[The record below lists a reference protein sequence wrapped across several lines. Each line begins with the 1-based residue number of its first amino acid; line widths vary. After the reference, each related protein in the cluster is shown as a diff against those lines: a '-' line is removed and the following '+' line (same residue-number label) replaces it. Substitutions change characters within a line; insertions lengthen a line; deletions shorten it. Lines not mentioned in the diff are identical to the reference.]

1 MGEVAGGRAAGPIPL
16 EAAQPYHCGAPP
28 WRQGGGGSVGP
39 TWRFGHPPRPALE
52 AGVAG
57 LIRWHSKRM
66 SANSIRLGVSTPRP
80 GSVSGAMP
88 MVRNPYRIPSMAA
101 VSLSVSTVKPLG
113 DRIFIKVSESEEK
126 TAGGIL
132 LPDTAKEKPQVGE
145 VVQVGPGKRND
156 DGTRQAP
163 EVSVGDKVLY
173 SKYAGTDIKLGT
185 DEYVLLSEKD
195 ILAIVN

>member
-1 MGEVAGGRAAGPIPL
+1 VAAWPGERIG
-16 EAAQPYHCGAPP
+16 
-28 WRQGGGGSVGP
+28 
-39 TWRFGHPPRPALE
+39 
-52 AGVAG
+52 
-57 LIRWHSKRM
+57 WHSSVL
-66 SANSIRLGVSTPRP
+66 SANSAGIR
-80 GSVSGAMP
+80 GASSAKLSLSP
-88 MVRNPYRIPSMAA
+88 TSMAA

-173 SKYAGTDIKLGT
+173 SKYAGTDIKLGS

-195 ILAIVN
+195 ILAVVN